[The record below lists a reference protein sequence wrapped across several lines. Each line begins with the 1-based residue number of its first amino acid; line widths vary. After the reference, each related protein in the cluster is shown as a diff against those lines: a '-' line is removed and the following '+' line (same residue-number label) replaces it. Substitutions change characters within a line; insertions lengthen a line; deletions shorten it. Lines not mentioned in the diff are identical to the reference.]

1 MQLNRSI
8 SNLRA
13 ADTIMSRLNLVH
25 GNLSKVLLHMRLKQ
39 LRQGQTCLAAE
50 WYDVRLVV
58 ALVKQGSALLA
69 RGWVT
74 ARLISRWHLSGLVAV
89 ASNACEVT
97 LWISMDE
104 V

>member
-25 GNLSKVLLHMRLKQ
+25 GNLSKVLLHMHLKQ
-39 LRQGQTCLAAE
+39 LRQGQTS
-50 WYDVRLVV
+50 VV
-58 ALVKQGSALLA
+58 ALVKQGSALLT

-74 ARLISRWHLSGLVAV
+74 ARLISIWHLSGLVAV
-89 ASNACEVT
+89 AQTHVK
-97 LWISMDE
+97 
-104 V
+104 